1 MAAAIP
7 VEPVSIDFRARLLRD
22 IRPLRR
28 FSLVERREFRRR
40 IAAGF
45 GALGADALD
54 PEAVARVYEVK
65 RRPLSKPLSIAVSSL
80 EMLRRYA
87 YLDEKAQRLAGR
99 FLPGPLTLVLRK
111 RDLPEILT
119 SGLPKVGVRI
129 PADHRALELI
139 ERFGKPV
146 TATSA
151 NITEEIPPITVEEVL
166 EQLTGVDLIL
176 DGGPL
181 DPSRVPSTIVDM
193 VGEPKVLREGRIK
206 REELEAFLG

>member
-1 MAAAIP
+1 MERLRLGTDAGA
-7 VEPVSIDFRARLLRD
+7 VARGVAVLR
-22 IRPLRR
+22 
-28 FSLVERREFRRR
+28 SGGLVVYPTETLY
-40 IAAGF
+40 
-45 GALGADALD
+45 ALGADALD
-54 PEAVARVYEVK
+54 PEAVARVYKVK
-65 RRPLSKPLSIAVSSL
+65 KRPLGKPLSIAVSSL

-87 YLDEKAQRLAGR
+87 YLDEKAQRLARR

-119 SGLPKVGVRI
+119 SGLPEVGVRI
-129 PADHRALELI
+129 PADPRALELI
-139 ERFGKPV
+139 ERFGGPV

-151 NITEEIPPITVEEVL
+151 NITEEVPPITVEEVL
-166 EQLTGVDLIL
+166 EQLSSIDLIL

>member
-1 MAAAIP
+1 MERLRLGTDEGA
-7 VEPVSIDFRARLLRD
+7 VARGAEVLRGGG
-22 IRPLRR
+22 
-28 FSLVERREFRRR
+28 LVVYPTETLY
-40 IAAGF
+40 
-45 GALGADALD
+45 ALGADALD
-54 PEAVARVYEVK
+54 PEAVARVYKVK
-65 RRPLSKPLSIAVSSL
+65 RRPLGKPLSIAVSSL

-87 YLDEKAQRLAGR
+87 YLDEKADRLARR

-111 RDLPEILT
+111 KDLPEILT
-119 SGLPKVGVRI
+119 SGLSKVGVRI

-139 ERFGKPV
+139 ERFGGPV

-151 NITEEIPPITVEEVL
+151 NITEEISPITVEEVL

-193 VGEPKVLREGRIK
+193 TGEPKVLREGRIK